1 MTSLRSGV
9 KMGLMKK
16 LFLYIFTFLM
26 VCSNSFAIVKKYS
39 GEGELFLNEKII
51 EEYLNYL
58 NTKTQD
64 HPLNFFISEDKKH
77 VFVVILKDTNYK
89 RYSGSGPIS
98 RNKKK
103 CERKL
108 KQKCYLFS
116 NTRFIVWNNGIN
128 PIIKEESFIK
138 GKITRE
144 NLISKLEKLGFIGES
159 KNETKKI
166 VSQKKSNEEKKNDQ
180 KEDEIKELENEL
192 AQALTEIGKLKK
204 NLEKLE
210 NKETKK
216 EEKTKE
222 EKKQAELKAEEE
234 KKEKDQASNLDSI
247 PECKGTNPNNW
258 TNCKGTFT
266 WTSGEFAGDKYIG
279 EWKDGK
285 YHGQG
290 TLMTLGGDK
299 YIGEWKDDKR
309 HGQGTLINADSDARG
324 ALDKYVGEWK
334 DDKWHGQGTLT
345 WANAN
350 EYVGEFRNGKQHGQG
365 TLTRGDYIYAGGWK
379 DGKWH
384 GQGTFT
390 DLTTNKTDS
399 GIFRNDGYLGQ
410 CIEGNCINGQGTFI
424 YAYHKGKYI
433 GEFKEI
439 LRHGQGTYLQSNG
452 IKYFGE
458 WKDDELIYG
467 TNITTKMGK
476 YVGEWEDFYRH
487 GQGTNTYPDGT
498 IYVGGW
504 KDGFPHGKGTA
515 TFPDGR
521 VEKGIW
527 QKGKLYE

>member
-204 NLEKLE
+204 NLEKSE

-234 KKEKDQASNLDSI
+234 RKKIEKEKKLAKLEAKKEEEEKKIEEEKKQVVSEAEEKKMEELINLLTDKKITIYEFKDRAILLDQEVWGKVFLKLIKEKIITREIAMNVVRNLLLHNVSGKRVDRIRQFKEKFGNKPTMLACTYRLPRGNLNWQYSYDGNYVIFSKQSYFNIGFEKLEVDVASHEYED
-247 PECKGTNPNNW
+247 PNNE
-258 TNCKGTFT
+258 KGHGVTIGDFSSILYIPDLNKPYSLRWEITQEASEGYYTFR
-266 WTSGEFAGDKYIG
+266 S
-279 EWKDGK
+279 
-285 YHGQG
+285 
-290 TLMTLGGDK
+290 
-299 YIGEWKDDKR
+299 
-309 HGQGTLINADSDARG
+309 
-324 ALDKYVGEWK
+324 
-334 DDKWHGQGTLT
+334 
-345 WANAN
+345 
-350 EYVGEFRNGKQHGQG
+350 KQP
-365 TLTRGDYIYAGGWK
+365 TEITMD
-379 DGKWH
+379 
-384 GQGTFT
+384 FE
-390 DLTTNKTDS
+390 NKKS
-399 GIFRNDGYLGQ
+399 
-410 CIEGNCINGQGTFI
+410 
-424 YAYHKGKYI
+424 
-433 GEFKEI
+433 
-439 LRHGQGTYLQSNG
+439 
-452 IKYFGE
+452 
-458 WKDDELIYG
+458 
-467 TNITTKMGK
+467 
-476 YVGEWEDFYRH
+476 
-487 GQGTNTYPDGT
+487 T
-498 IYVGGW
+498 IY
-504 KDGFPHGKGTA
+504 DPIIPLQT
-515 TFPDGR
+515 T
-521 VEKGIW
+521 GIC
-527 QKGKLYE
+527 K